1 MEIVA
6 LVISIISLVAV
17 FYQNF
22 KTKVTLD
29 NQIYSSFV
37 ANSLE
42 IDRMLI
48 EHPEV
53 RKYVYDR
60 EPVDENTPDLDRMLS
75 IMALIVDIME
85 NIEVYR
91 RYIPK
96 NRRAGWMAF
105 VADMKETP
113 RYVYYQKKYGHWY
126 EVEK

>member
-53 RKYVYDR
+53 RKF
-60 EPVDENTPDLDRMLS
+60 EIT
-75 IMALIVDIME
+75 
-85 NIEVYR
+85 
-91 RYIPK
+91 
-96 NRRAGWMAF
+96 
-105 VADMKETP
+105 
-113 RYVYYQKKYGHWY
+113 
-126 EVEK
+126 